1 MSRFNEFAKKFLRP
15 TLVGHNTEHWIWRTY
30 LVEFTKYGR
39 RVFEELTYL
48 DAVDSPE
55 RSVGST
61 VTVNVNKQKRIGI
74 IHGVA

>member
-1 MSRFNEFAKKFLRP
+1 MFKLPEY
-15 TLVGHNTEHWIWRTY
+15 IWRTY
-30 LVEFTKYGR
+30 LVEFTKYGK

-48 DAVDSPE
+48 DVVGEPE

-74 IHGVA
+74 IHGIA